1 MDDTGIF
8 VPAEDL
14 LIRHQL
20 RLKALF
26 KKLGAGERELILQF
40 AEGLMGLRSG
50 SSDFFYDGENDD
62 EFDEYDFSGGCKN
75 WATLTRSL
83 GIPPNLSTAG
93 L

>member
-62 EFDEYDFSGGCKN
+62 EFDEYDFSGG
-75 WATLTRSL
+75 ART
-83 GIPPNLSTAG
+83 GPH
-93 L
+93 